1 VFVVDT
7 NVLLYAADRH
17 CPEHARC
24 RELLETWRYDPLPWY
39 LSWNIVY
46 EFLRVSTHLQVF
58 RMPWSV
64 SEGWQFVEALFASP
78 GLRVLTATPRHA
90 EIAAQTLVEMPHL
103 YGNLLHKGHTA
114 ILMREHGIR
123 RIYTRDG
130 DFHKF
135 AFLEAIDPMAPGR
148 PKSR

>member
-1 VFVVDT
+1 MFVIDT

-17 CPEHARC
+17 CPEYARC
-24 RELLETWRYDPLPWY
+24 RELVETWRRDPLPCY
-39 LSWNIVY
+39 LTWNIIY
-46 EFLRVSTHLQVF
+46 EFLRVSTHPQVF

-64 SEGWQFVEALFASP
+64 TEGWRFVEALFASP
-78 GLRVLTATPRHA
+78 GLSVLTATPRHA
-90 EIAAQTLVEMPHL
+90 DIVAQTVAEMPHL
-103 YGNLLHKGHTA
+103 RGNLLHDAHTA

-135 AFLEAIDPMAPGR
+135 AFLEVIDPLAPGR
-148 PKSR
+148 ANGR